1 MEIHIKINTRQKSVL
16 ISALRNPL
24 EIITGLSHKLLIQN
38 MRNHAL
44 VCNLHKIIQ
53 KTTRLLP
60 CLCLLFLP
68 LETALSKGI

>member
-24 EIITGLSHKLLIQN
+24 EIIKGLSHKLLIQN

-44 VCNLHKIIQ
+44 VCNLHKII
-53 KTTRLLP
+53 
-60 CLCLLFLP
+60 
-68 LETALSKGI
+68 

>member
-1 MEIHIKINTRQKSVL
+1 MGIHIKINTRQKSVL

-24 EIITGLSHKLLIQN
+24 EIIIGLSHKLLIQN

-53 KTTRLLP
+53 KNNTFATMP
-60 CLCLLFLP
+60 VPAFLAFRNC
-68 LETALSKGI
+68 TF